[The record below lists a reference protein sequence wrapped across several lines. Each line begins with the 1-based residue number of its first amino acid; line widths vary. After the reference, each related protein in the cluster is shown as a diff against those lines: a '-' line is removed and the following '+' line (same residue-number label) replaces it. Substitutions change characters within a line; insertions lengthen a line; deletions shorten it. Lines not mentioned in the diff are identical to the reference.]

1 MKHHN
6 HRQTYKPE
14 PEPAIW
20 QIWTGAAFTLAAIY
34 LAIIIGAYFTGSQ
47 S

>member
-14 PEPAIW
+14 TEPTTW
-20 QIWTGAAFTLAAIY
+20 QIWTGAALVLAAIY
-34 LAIIIGAYFTGSQ
+34 LAIIIGAYFTGGAQ
-47 S
+47 